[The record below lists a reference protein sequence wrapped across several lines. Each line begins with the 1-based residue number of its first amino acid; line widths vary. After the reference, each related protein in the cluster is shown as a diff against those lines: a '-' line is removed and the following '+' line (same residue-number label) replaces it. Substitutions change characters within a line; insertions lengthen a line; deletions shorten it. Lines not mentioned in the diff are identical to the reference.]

1 MKKKKYLTLLRKEMK
16 GLSPDTVRK
25 TLDYYDEMI
34 SDRME
39 EGLSEEEAVSVMED
53 PAAIVSGLV
62 REKYANAAANDFRRQ
77 KSGSVWQK
85 VLIVLGFPLW
95 LPLLIAFASI
105 VLALFIVLI
114 AVIVSLCAAEAS
126 LVLGGSAGVLGGLI
140 RLCQGNPLQAM
151 AIAGGCL
158 VCVGLGVIL
167 FKPTAMLVKKLC
179 AYTAGIP
186 TRLKRRYYRKAV

>member
-1 MKKKKYLTLLRKEMK
+1 M
-16 GLSPDTVRK
+16 
-25 TLDYYDEMI
+25 
-34 SDRME
+34 
-39 EGLSEEEAVSVMED
+39 
-53 PAAIVSGLV
+53 
-62 REKYANAAANDFRRQ
+62 REKYANADANDFSRQ

-105 VLALFIVLI
+105 VLALLIALI

-126 LVLGGSAGVLGGLI
+126 LVLGGAAGVLGGI
-140 RLCQGNPLQAM
+140 VRLVRGYPLQAM
-151 AIAGGCL
+151 VTAGGCL

-179 AYTAGIP
+179 AYTEGIP
-186 TRLKRRYYRKAV
+186 ARLKRRYYRKAV